1 MTDTPQEY
9 REFAELVLEMLDTQ
23 RSYFRT
29 RDPETLATS
38 KRLEKDV
45 RRQAIELQT
54 GRDRT
59 GQLFE

>member
-1 MTDTPQEY
+1 MNDPDRTA
-9 REFAELVLEMLDTQ
+9 EFAGLVLLMLDTQ

-29 RDPETLATS
+29 RDTETLATS

>member
-1 MTDTPQEY
+1 MNDPDRTA
-9 REFAELVLEMLDTQ
+9 EFAGLVLLMLDTQ

-29 RDPETLATS
+29 RNPQTLDEA

-45 RRQAIELQT
+45 RRQAVELQT

-59 GQLFE
+59 GQLFD

>member
-1 MTDTPQEY
+1 MNDPDRTA
-9 REFAELVLEMLDTQ
+9 EFAGLVLLMLDTQ

-29 RDPETLATS
+29 RNPQTLDES

-45 RRQAIELQT
+45 RRQAVELQT

-59 GQLFE
+59 GQLFD